1 MDGGFPTVPR
11 SLSDLESEITKLAG
25 HLNAATHRWLVLIA
39 EFDTRKGWNGV
50 GVQSCA
56 HWLNWKCGVAMGVA
70 REKVRVA
77 HALESLPKISEAM
90 ANGQLSYSKVRE
102 LTRVACSGTEDYLLS
117 IALHGTA
124 EHVEKSVRH
133 FRRAKEVE
141 ELSREAEQQFNR
153 FLSYS
158 FDDDGSLILKGRLPA
173 DTGALVLKALQ
184 AATDQVDDNSSDD
197 SDESSNL
204 NENVPAGTYKNTEL
218 TRRMKRADALVLMAE
233 SFLANGAKELS
244 GGDRHQVVIHIAAET
259 LQHKEAGCC
268 EIEDGPSIAAE
279 TARRITCDAS
289 LVPLIENEDGEPLD
303 IGRKTR
309 SIPPALKRALKARD
323 KGCRFPGCTNTRY
336 VDAHHIHH
344 WADGGETKAT
354 NLLSLCRF
362 HHRLVHEGGITI
374 QRLDDGAVR
383 FVKPDGKFFDSVVP
397 GHTSDWTQLPAS
409 NDQHEIQIDKK
420 TAITRWQG
428 ERMDY
433 GLGIEVLLQKWR
445 KGKGVSKG
453 IGSERDGG

>member
-1 MDGGFPTVPR
+1 MDGSFPTVPR
-11 SLSDLESEITKLAG
+11 SLIDLESEITTLAG
-25 HLNAATHRWLVLIA
+25 HLNAGTHRWLVLIA

-56 HWLNWKCGVAMGVA
+56 HWLNFKCGIDLGAA

-77 HALESLPKISEAM
+77 HALEALPKISEAM
-90 ANGQLSYSKVRE
+90 ALGQLSYAKVRA
-102 LTRVACSGTEDYLLS
+102 LTRVACAGTEDYLLS

-124 EHVEKSVRH
+124 HHVENTVRH
-133 FRRAKEVE
+133 FRRAKEAE
-141 ELSREAEQQFNR
+141 ELSRETEQQINR
-153 FLSYS
+153 CLSYS
-158 FDDDGSLILKGRLPA
+158 FDDDGSLILKGRLHA
-173 DTGALVLKALQ
+173 ETGALVFKALQ
-184 AATDQVDDNSSDD
+184 FAMESLDDSPSNELDKSSD
-197 SDESSNL
+197 SESEVSA
-204 NENVPAGTYKNTEL
+204 ETSTFSEL
-218 TRRMKRADALVLMAE
+218 TPRMKRADALVLMAE
-233 SFLANGAKELS
+233 SFLANGPKELS

-323 KGCRFPGCTNTRY
+323 KGCRFPGCTNTKY

-344 WADGGETKAT
+344 WADGGETKAN

-383 FVKPDGKFFDSVVP
+383 FVKPDGKCFDSVVP

-409 NDQHEIQIDKK
+409 NDQHDLHIDRK

-428 ERMDY
+428 ERMNY

-445 KGKGVSKG
+445 KGKGVSGGKS
-453 IGSERDGG
+453 GSSQG

>member
-1 MDGGFPTVPR
+1 MDGCFPTVPR
-11 SLSDLESEITKLAG
+11 SISDLESEITKLAG
-25 HLNAATHRWLVLIA
+25 HLNAGTHRWLVLIA

-56 HWLNWKCGVAMGVA
+56 HWLNFKCGIDLGAA

-77 HALESLPKISEAM
+77 HALEALPKISEAM
-90 ANGQLSYSKVRE
+90 ALGQLSYAKVRA
-102 LTRVACSGTEDYLLS
+102 LTRVACAGTEHYLLS

-124 EHVEKSVRH
+124 HHVENTVRH
-133 FRRAKEVE
+133 FRRAKEAE
-141 ELSREAEQQFNR
+141 ELSRETEQQINR
-153 FLSYS
+153 CLSYS

-173 DTGALVLKALQ
+173 ETGAMVLKALQ
-184 AATDQVDDNSSDD
+184 AAMESLDDSPSNELDKSSDSE
-197 SDESSNL
+197 SDVSAETSSFS
-204 NENVPAGTYKNTEL
+204 EL
-218 TRRMKRADALVLMAE
+218 TPRMMRADALVMMAE
-233 SFLANGAKELS
+233 SFLANGPKELG

-323 KGCRFPGCTNTRY
+323 KGCRFPGCTNTKY

-374 QRLDDGAVR
+374 ERLDDGAVR
-383 FVKPDGKFFDSVVP
+383 FVKPDGKCFDSVAP
-397 GHTSDWTQLPAS
+397 GHTSDWAQLPAS
-409 NDQHEIQIDKK
+409 NEQHDIYIDKK
-420 TAITRWQG
+420 TAITRWRG

-445 KGKGVSKG
+445 KGKNASPKTCP
-453 IGSERDGG
+453 